1 MKAGFI
7 GLGNLGRAMAQ
18 RLVDQNVQLTVW
30 NRTSSKARGLAVD
43 LAETPAD
50 VVAGNRVIFLNLFD
64 SDAVREVLTGQNGIL
79 KAGCR
84 EKIVIDTST
93 NHPEVVGSFHA
104 ALGEQGGSY
113 LESPVLGSV
122 VPASRGKL
130 TVLASGDR
138 NVFEECRPF
147 LSLIGEKVF
156 YLGNPGLATRMKL
169 VNNMVLGAF
178 MATLAEAVA
187 FAVSTGINKEDALSI
202 LSAGAGSSGV
212 LDAKKQKLILE
223 DFSPHFSVAAIIK
236 DLRYLE
242 NLAEGMHRQ
251 LIMPAASLQ
260 LFERARGSGL
270 DSQDFSAV
278 FSVLK

>member
-1 MKAGFI
+1 
-7 GLGNLGRAMAQ
+7 
-18 RLVDQNVQLTVW
+18 
-30 NRTSSKARGLAVD
+30 
-43 LAETPAD
+43 
-50 VVAGNRVIFLNLFD
+50 
-64 SDAVREVLTGQNGIL
+64 
-79 KAGCR
+79 
-84 EKIVIDTST
+84 
-93 NHPEVVGSFHA
+93 
-104 ALGEQGGSY
+104 
-113 LESPVLGSV
+113 
-122 VPASRGKL
+122 
-130 TVLASGDR
+130 
-138 NVFEECRPF
+138 
-147 LSLIGEKVF
+147 
-156 YLGNPGLATRMKL
+156 MKL